1 MRSVLVCLTLLAAAG
16 CETVNDDIPVN
27 NDPRYAC
34 TTANLGGFVG
44 QQATTQLGADAMRAS
59 NSRTI
64 RWIRPGDVVT
74 MDYSEHRLNILLDNA
89 NRVTGFRCG

>member
-1 MRSVLVCLTLLAAAG
+1 MRGVLVCLTLLAAAG
-16 CETVNDDIPVN
+16 CETPNDDIPVD

-34 TTANLGGFVG
+34 SITNLGGFVG

-74 MDYSEHRLNILLDNA
+74 MDYSEHRLNILLDNN